1 MCVCEGRCMCIKE
14 GVCVCVCEGGVCVCV
29 CEGGV
34 CRKRLERHVVRQNVM
49 SSCLRVVKCRCDLYF
64 FLCAFSVFQDVYR
77 DIILLL
83 NLK

>member
-1 MCVCEGRCMCIKE
+1 MCVCEGRCMCVKE
-14 GVCVCVCEGGVCVCV
+14 GVCVCV

-34 CRKRLERHVVRQNVM
+34 CRKRLERHVERQNVM

-83 NLK
+83 YLK